1 MIQGSEV
8 PAPFMT
14 VRCQLCLVAERLSQE
29 VRRLSRFRVG
39 LSVISSRFV
48 ESVCHCGSI
57 VAGFCNSKVSAS
69 SSSKVLALQVRVQGS
84 WSRVVRSR
92 FVRGKVVRRR
102 VVQRRVVGSGR
113 VDPSLPKVV
122 VLKA

>member
-1 MIQGSEV
+1 
-8 PAPFMT
+8 
-14 VRCQLCLVAERLSQE
+14 
-29 VRRLSRFRVG
+29 LSRFRVG

-48 ESVCHCGSI
+48 ESVCHYGSI
-57 VAGFCNSKVSAS
+57 VAGFCNSKMSAS

-102 VVQRRVVGSGR
+102 VVRSRFVRGKVIRRRVVQRRVVGSSC
-113 VDPSLPKVV
+113 VDPSLPLFSVNRGSH
-122 VLKA
+122 LSLR